1 MSIYIEGAQNTGKT
15 TLIKNVKNR
24 FPSICIMNEIARTV
38 IKEKNI
44 SHEDLENN
52 KNNCFKKLQ
61 MDILKATFI
70 SESNM
75 NNPFISD
82 RSILS
87 PIVYSY
93 YYFGE
98 EYGRTLEKQK
108 EFINRLEIYKNNSI
122 IILLTPYEKY
132 LTFDETKKNATMED
146 LHKITYLYKYFLK
159 KYNLKHIILDKIN
172 EREFIIEKILKDNNY
187 FK

>member
-1 MSIYIEGAQNTGKT
+1 
-15 TLIKNVKNR
+15 
-24 FPSICIMNEIARTV
+24 
-38 IKEKNI
+38 
-44 SHEDLENN
+44 
-52 KNNCFKKLQ
+52 
-61 MDILKATFI
+61 
-70 SESNM
+70 M